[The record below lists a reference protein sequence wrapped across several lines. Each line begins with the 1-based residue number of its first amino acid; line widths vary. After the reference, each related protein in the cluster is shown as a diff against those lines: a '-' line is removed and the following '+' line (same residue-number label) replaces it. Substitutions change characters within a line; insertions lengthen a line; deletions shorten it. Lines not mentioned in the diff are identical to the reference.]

1 MILRLDLILHNCDNC
16 YYVKFKEIINWKL
29 NNLINILEFIDCD
42 ILSPFK
48 IKGLN
53 NENYIFTI
61 TCRVNKCIWIYAIKF
76 KFDIYDIIIN
86 YYNIILTQFK
96 VNIKGARLNNIKE
109 FKSIKLSTFYNTK
122 ELLLKYNTTNTQ
134 AQNGKAKRL
143 NLYLLKRII
152 SICSYK
158 NIPLKL

>member
-1 MILRLDLILHNCDNC
+1 MD
-16 YYVKFKEIINWKL
+16 
-29 NNLINILEFIDCD
+29 
-42 ILSPFK
+42 
-48 IKGLN
+48 
-53 NENYIFTI
+53 
-61 TCRVNKCIWIYAIKF
+61 
-76 KFDIYDIIIN
+76 
-86 YYNIILTQFK
+86 
-96 VNIKGARLNNIKE
+96 NIKE

-152 SICSYK
+152 LICSYK